1 MEVDLP
7 VNRLVVSPAS
17 GISINVPP
25 ELFLITRNATSLD
38 DAELVGDRIR
48 KTRSELMSFVNPIVD
63 SQLYKSQ
70 DFAKRVQFK
79 RTFESETAD
88 SFRDIQRDVAL
99 LEAEERGRA
108 EVGFVS
114 YQRQVKALMT
124 RGYSREEAKNI
135 LK

>member
-1 MEVDLP
+1 MGEETFRKMKKWFEENLF
-7 VNRLVVSPAS
+7 SWE
-17 GISINVPP
+17 P
-25 ELFLITRNATSLD
+25 EDFKSKNI
-38 DAELVGDRIR
+38 
-48 KTRSELMSFVNPIVD
+48 KTQSELMSFVNPIVD